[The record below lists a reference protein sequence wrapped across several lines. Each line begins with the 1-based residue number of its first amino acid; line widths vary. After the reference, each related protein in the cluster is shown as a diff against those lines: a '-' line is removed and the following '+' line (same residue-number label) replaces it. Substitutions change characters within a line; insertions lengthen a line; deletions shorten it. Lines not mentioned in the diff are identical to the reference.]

1 MNILSLVDA
10 LRAEQV
16 IAYPTESVFG
26 LGCNPYSEKAVKRL
40 LQLKQRPIEKGLI
53 VIAHHLELLKP
64 FIDEQQLTEKHW
76 QKITALY
83 DRPISWVVPS
93 KADTP
98 LWLTGKFQ
106 SLAIRLC
113 RHPAVAQLCQQTQ
126 FALTST
132 SANLS
137 GQPPCRTAQQ
147 VRLQFGNNFPVL
159 AHQVGLAQNPS
170 EIRDIFTDTIIR
182 NG

>member
-1 MNILSLVDA
+1 MNINTLAAA
-10 LRAEQV
+10 LRNEQV

-26 LGCNPYSEKAVKRL
+26 LGCNPYSERAVKIL
-40 LQLKQRPIEKGLI
+40 LKLKQRPIEKGLI
-53 VIAHHLELLKP
+53 VIAHNLELLKP

-83 DRPISWVVPS
+83 DHPISWIVPS
-93 KADTP
+93 KTSTP
-98 LWLTGKFQ
+98 AWLTGKFD
-106 SLAIRLC
+106 SIAIRLC
-113 RHPAVAQLCQQTQ
+113 RHPAVAELCQQTQ

-137 GQPPCRTAQQ
+137 GQVPCRTVEQ
-147 VRLQFGNNFPVL
+147 VRLQFGADFPVL
-159 AHQVGLAQNPS
+159 AAAVGNAQNPS